1 VDHLRTETPLHDP
14 LPLGTGMFTESDWE
28 VARGGRGERRRW
40 HWSSRVELALGTV
53 RGFITDGYRGGSRG
67 VGWAEGAEV
76 SGEDARRRSLVRQ
89 HMQSRGKKRGR
100 RPCGSRAIALSRDRP
115 RGRAAHLRNQ
125 SNDPTGSN
133 LRSMSHA
140 GIEFEQA

>member
-28 VARGGRGERRRW
+28 VARGGGVERRATRW

-67 VGWAEGAEV
+67 GGL
-76 SGEDARRRSLVRQ
+76 G
-89 HMQSRGKKRGR
+89 RGGRGVW
-100 RPCGSRAIALSRDRP
+100 
-115 RGRAAHLRNQ
+115 
-125 SNDPTGSN
+125 
-133 LRSMSHA
+133 
-140 GIEFEQA
+140 

>member
-1 VDHLRTETPLHDP
+1 MAIE
-14 LPLGTGMFTESDWE
+14 E
-28 VARGGRGERRRW
+28 GRG
-40 HWSSRVELALGTV
+40 
-53 RGFITDGYRGGSRG
+53 G

-76 SGEDARRRSLVRQ
+76 SGEDVRRRSLVRQ
-89 HMQSRGKKRGR
+89 HMQSGGKKRGR
-100 RPCGSRAIALSRDRP
+100 RPCGGHAIALSRDRS